1 MESAA
6 PVKRIEYYDFL
17 RGIAIVMVVAIHTM
31 GVIYE
36 YSAISFTAVLIRQI
50 LSCAVPVF
58 CVSSAFFL
66 IQKDIQG
73 KRYKEY
79 LLKQCIRVYVPLL
92 VFSVPYLLHDLL
104 DKKDKIISMLKF
116 IGGGYSIY
124 YFAALIIQFYILL
137 PLFQKYKILRNL
149 WVMGSISFLWVFV
162 YVYIVQPVHPL
173 PLVLY
178 GGPICC
184 FIVYFALGSALQQ
197 DKLREHIPI
206 PLCIITT
213 CLMLVISCA
222 EAYFLMERNGSLT
235 GMGLKPSAVLF
246 SVCMCLILYSDT
258 CAANYSENTVS
269 KQLCNLGRYSYGIY
283 LLHMYCLSVLHKLIV
298 KTGCEITVCRL
309 FWWAAYTFVVL
320 LLSYILLR
328 FAKRI
333 HPKVSRLCLGV

>member
-1 MESAA
+1 MVSAA

-116 IGGGYSIY
+116 IGGGT
-124 YFAALIIQFYILL
+124 
-137 PLFQKYKILRNL
+137 
-149 WVMGSISFLWVFV
+149 
-162 YVYIVQPVHPL
+162 VYIIL
-173 PLVLY
+173 P
-178 GGPICC
+178 
-184 FIVYFALGSALQQ
+184 
-197 DKLREHIPI
+197 R
-206 PLCIITT
+206 
-213 CLMLVISCA
+213 
-222 EAYFLMERNGSLT
+222 
-235 GMGLKPSAVLF
+235 
-246 SVCMCLILYSDT
+246 
-258 CAANYSENTVS
+258 
-269 KQLCNLGRYSYGIY
+269 
-283 LLHMYCLSVLHKLIV
+283 
-298 KTGCEITVCRL
+298 
-309 FWWAAYTFVVL
+309 
-320 LLSYILLR
+320 LLSSFIYC
-328 FAKRI
+328 
-333 HPKVSRLCLGV
+333 CLYFKSIKY